1 MVKKF
6 ISTSQATVVDDHE
19 LLVKNISKKSSD
31 KRSNLQSTYE
41 VYILK
46 DPSTFKNLVQE
57 LTGNGNF
64 GSTSSACTSPLVS
77 SPPCTIT
84 SKPIDHEQVPVT
96 QSNMVYNIQDYG
108 FQESSPE
115 LSYDS
120 SDLISVPVMSDSSQ
134 ETIDHMPTTLL
145 NKEYDLQS
153 TWDMVS
159 FPLQYEE
166 MGPWFS
172 EMDALVYNNYDSYAL
187 QLQPVMPP
195 EVCVFDYDISAIM

>member
-6 ISTSQATVVDDHE
+6 ITSQATVDNHE
-19 LLVKNISKKSSD
+19 LISKNISKNK
-31 KRSNLQSTYE
+31 KSNLRSTYE
-41 VYILK
+41 VHILK

-77 SPPCTIT
+77 SPPCAIT
-84 SKPIDHEQVPVT
+84 SNPVDHEQEQVSVI
-96 QSNMVYNIQDYG
+96 QSNMVHNIEDYG

-115 LSYDS
+115 LSFDS

-134 ETIDHMPTTLL
+134 ETIDYMPTTLL
-145 NKEYDLQS
+145 SKEYDLQS

-159 FPLQYEE
+159 FPLQFEE
-166 MGPWFS
+166 MGTWFS

-187 QLQPVMPP
+187 QPVMPP
-195 EVCVFDYDISAIM
+195 EVCVFDYDLSAIM

>member
-6 ISTSQATVVDDHE
+6 ITSQATVDDHE
-19 LLVKNISKKSSD
+19 LLAKNISKNKKS
-31 KRSNLQSTYE
+31 NIQSTYE

-46 DPSTFKNLVQE
+46 DPSTFQNLVQE

-64 GSTSSACTSPLVS
+64 ISTSSSCTSPLVS
-77 SPPCTIT
+77 SPPCAIT
-84 SKPIDHEQVPVT
+84 SKPIDHEQEQVPII
-96 QSNMVYNIQDYG
+96 QSNMVYDIEDYG
-108 FQESSPE
+108 FQQSSPE
-115 LSYDS
+115 LSFDS
-120 SDLISVPVMSDSSQ
+120 SDLIGVPVMSDSSQ
-134 ETIDHMPTTLL
+134 ETIDYMPTTLL

-166 MGPWFS
+166 MGSWFS

-187 QLQPVMPP
+187 QPVVPP
-195 EVCVFDYDISAIM
+195 EVCVFDYDLSAIM